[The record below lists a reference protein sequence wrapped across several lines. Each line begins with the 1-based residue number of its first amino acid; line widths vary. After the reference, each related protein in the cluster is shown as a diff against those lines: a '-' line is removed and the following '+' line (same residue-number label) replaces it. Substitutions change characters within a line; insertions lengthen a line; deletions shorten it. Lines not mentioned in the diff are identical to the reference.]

1 MNGELT
7 YFLRTVPLFPQ
18 HFVNFGLP
26 SRCSVI
32 YIYIHSKLLNYQTVQ
47 YHCHPYIHPST
58 IMFTHFPKYTPDII
72 AVFPDTK
79 RLVPILSF
87 PHESTVPGRV
97 GVGFSPMVRQ
107 WSKYVFLQLG
117 TLKKVLAVLDSARET
132 DGFFSLTLRR
142 RFLKH
147 GPLGTLENCLAGGAR
162 VLRNCAGPMHKNRR
176 RAPKP
181 KNTAVCGQVQ
191 VQSGRSDIPV
201 QVLPRVQFR
210 CWLSPVPDQRLP
222 EAHKWWHSNSG
233 ERSNLV

>member
-176 RAPKP
+176 RVLKP
-181 KNTAVCGQVQ
+181 KKHRRLRAGPGSIRKVRHSCTSTPKSPIQMLAFP
-191 VQSGRSDIPV
+191 SSRSETT
-201 QVLPRVQFR
+201 R
-210 CWLSPVPDQRLP
+210 
-222 EAHKWWHSNSG
+222 
-233 ERSNLV
+233 